1 MLQLIDGLL
10 IGLGAAALSLAL
22 FVLMFAPAMWLYE
35 RFARD
40 ARLVM
45 GLKKHAE
52 TGDPADRAGPAKWER
67 VDIGRRAKVMVALT
81 ALGSIFLSAY
91 WFSGLF
97 RIARVLHDR
106 F

>member
-22 FVLMFAPAMWLYE
+22 FVLMFAPAMWLYD
-35 RFARD
+35 RYDRGTRAI
-40 ARLVM
+40 L
-45 GLKKHAE
+45 GLRRHAE
-52 TGDPADRAGPAKWER
+52 TGDPADKAGPAKWER

-81 ALGSIFLSAY
+81 ALGSVFLSAY
-91 WFSGLF
+91 WFAGLF